1 MVPFP
6 LNTHARVFVRSYFV
20 FNALEPIRHTP
31 ARTAPIYAHTGERL
45 LSTIEPGQLGI
56 PVLKHLHHVWPHYV
70 PNADGTE
77 SLHLLLH
84 GWSEGKF
91 AVLKHE
97 PNGRPSA
104 PRGWNR
110 TQDPL

>member
-31 ARTAPIYAHTGERL
+31 ARTAPIYAHSGERL

-70 PNADGTE
+70 PNADGTKT
-77 SLHLLLH
+77 LHLLLH

-97 PNGRPSA
+97 PNGRPST
-104 PRGWNR
+104 PCGWNR